1 MLSEVPREA
10 NRYLTSEETI
20 ELARIQQDDSVI
32 GYALLT
38 MDGDEIQ
45 SGGAWSSMLGP
56 VFGNVSDIADQMGEE
71 FGEGELCPIAM
82 FESPDFEVAC
92 LLLSSARAILI
103 KRKPRRK
110 AEGLRSVGSN
120 GS

>member
-1 MLSEVPREA
+1 MLSEIPRA
-10 NRYLTSEETI
+10 SSRYLTSAETV
-20 ELARIQQDDSVI
+20 ELARIQQDNSVI

-38 MDGDEIQ
+38 LDGDEIQ

-56 VFGNVSDIADQMGEE
+56 VFGNITDIADQLGEDL
-71 FGEGELCPIAM
+71 GEDDICPMAI

-92 LLLSSARAILI
+92 LLLSSARVIII

-120 GS
+120 SS

>member
-1 MLSEVPREA
+1 MLSEVPRSA
-10 NRYLTSEETI
+10 SRYLTSEETV

-38 MDGDEIQ
+38 LDGEEIQ
-45 SGGAWSSMLGP
+45 SGGAWMSMLGP
-56 VFGNVSDIADQMGEE
+56 VFGNVTDLADQIGEDL
-71 FGEGELCPIAM
+71 GEDDICPMALI
-82 FESPDFEVAC
+82 ESPEFEVAC
-92 LLLSSARAILI
+92 VLLSSARAVII